1 MQLTVERQGNVDVL
15 TATGSIHSGDDADFG
30 KKLTELR
37 REQRF
42 HLVIDA
48 SGLEYINSRAIGHL
62 VQFSRDARL
71 AGGKVVLVKP
81 GPSVEKILK
90 AVGLL
95 SLIPSYDSTGA
106 AIAACAPDA

>member
-1 MQLTVERQGNVDVL
+1 MQLTVKPKGKVDVL
-15 TATGSIHSGDDADFG
+15 SATGSIHSGDDADFG
-30 KKLTELR
+30 KALTELR
-37 REQRF
+37 RQQRF

-81 GPSVEKILK
+81 GPGVEKILR

-95 SLIPSYDSTGA
+95 SLIPSFNSVDA
-106 AIAACAPDA
+106 AAAACEPDS